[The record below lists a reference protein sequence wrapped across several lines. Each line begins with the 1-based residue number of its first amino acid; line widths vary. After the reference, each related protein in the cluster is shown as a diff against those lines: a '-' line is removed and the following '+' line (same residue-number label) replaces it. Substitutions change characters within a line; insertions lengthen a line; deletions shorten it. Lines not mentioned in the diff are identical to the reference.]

1 MFDIFDILV
10 SGFQAYN
17 QIGMFIGALVCLGI
31 GGLLLGNSLYWR
43 VHAHRASGTIIGV
56 LGKNGMYT
64 PVYRYT
70 LPDGQTHEA
79 KSDISTGWLRGY
91 RSGRVVPLMI
101 SSHNPAEARPTNS
114 FLMEIVGLV
123 LIVPGL
129 LLGYFAITAFPVTP
143 MTWIMAGAMLLYLAE
158 RGYSIIIPKS
168 QRLSIEEWRKTRGL
182 DEKNS
187 INLSDVKP
195 IEELISTPSYRQE
208 RQNQLK
214 NYKFAKPLLSILSA
228 GLLCIGV
235 YEGFRVARLEATG
248 FRADGE
254 VVRLNEQYSSGSHGG
269 SYSYYPVVRYK
280 TEKNT
285 TIEFKDSVGSNPPS
299 YRRGDKV
306 TVLYLEND
314 PKGEA
319 IIDRGLF
326 WNWAIPGI
334 LLLAAG
340 FVAWA
345 AIAMLR
351 DTGTKEQ
358 EFVRRRA
365 A

>member
-1 MFDIFDILV
+1 MFDILV

-17 QIGMFIGALVCLGI
+17 QIAMFIGALVCLGL

-56 LGKNGMYT
+56 LNKNGMYT

-70 LPDGQTHEA
+70 LPDGQAHEA

-91 RSGRVVPLMI
+91 RTGRVVPLMI
-101 SSHNPAEARPTNS
+101 SSHNPAEARPTHS

-129 LLGYFAITAFPVTP
+129 LLGFFALTAFPVTP
-143 MTWIMAGAMLLYLAE
+143 MTWIVAGIMLLYLAE
-158 RGYSIIIPKS
+158 RGYSVIIPKN

-182 DEKNS
+182 DNKYS
-187 INLSDVKP
+187 INISEVKP
-195 IEELISTPSYRQE
+195 IEELVSMPAYQQE
-208 RQNQLK
+208 RKRQLK
-214 NYKFAKPLLSILSA
+214 NYRFAKPLLALLAA

-235 YEGFRVARLEATG
+235 YEGFKVARLEATG
-248 FRADGE
+248 LRADGE
-254 VVRLNEQYSSGSHGG
+254 VVRLNEEHSSGSNGG

-280 TEKNT
+280 TEKNVM
-285 TIEFKDSVGSNPPS
+285 IEFKDSFGSNPPI
-299 YRRGDKV
+299 YHRGDKV
-306 TVLYLEND
+306 SVLYLAGD
-314 PKGEA
+314 PKNES

-326 WNWAIPGI
+326 WNLAIPGI

-340 FVAWA
+340 LAAWA
-345 AIAMLR
+345 VIAMLR
-351 DTGTKEQ
+351 DRTAQDQ
-358 EFVRRRA
+358 EFVRRSTA
-365 A
+365 